1 MKKVE
6 VTEIEQQ
13 LNGRLLFSVRLLDRP
28 GRMEFPI
35 AIQDQGSAA
44 LNEIAVLQSTFGF
57 ASELAESARLG
68 LE

>member
-1 MKKVE
+1 MAKVE

-13 LNGRLLFSVRLLDRP
+13 LNGRLLFTVRLVGGA

-44 LNEIAVLQSTFGF
+44 LNELAVLRSTFGI

-68 LE
+68 LG